1 MEKLPDYIIENNI
14 IPFLNSEELFYKFRP
29 LGSYYYYCAR
39 VKILIKFPDE
49 IMKNLKKIIEYNARE
64 DPTKNF
70 QELIQRSMAEKR
82 LVLILVIQAN
92 PSLQIHSILSNIRD
106 DRALRL
112 IAFFYVLIKDET
124 RQSLIRQ
131 EKYDEIQQIS
141 NTENIIN
148 EINDKIK
155 EGLSDDDL
163 DFDINEFRLV
173 YSSLD
178 DEYLRNNEYTV
189 HLFNF
194 VTVYIQMLE
203 TKLRLNDVKN
213 KLSNF
218 LEQINETTEI
228 WPKKKVFYEK
238 TIELVADTQI
248 LATGAKNMLKLFKKY
263 DIETDL
269 DDFNYDKEI
278 INENEIKGG
287 DAVYSKIKNNR
298 KKLNATVLRIH
309 QMFAFFLKSINYD
322 KINKKDDYIDIFSI
336 KSFKVSGL
344 IFPIDEFLYILSMIK
359 KKFCINDTTFLL
371 TRNYLYH
378 NIYHVHYKIN
388 PAVSVKEY
396 NKIDEKENDEDE
408 IDNNKDINGTKY
420 ISLLNH
426 NIGDGINNFE
436 SILESTEIAGKEI
449 NESFA
454 QLTKNL
460 ENYSHRLHE
469 ANNNNDN

>member
-29 LGSYYYYCAR
+29 LGSYYYHCAR

-336 KSFKVSGL
+336 KSFIVSGL

-408 IDNNKDINGTKY
+408 IDYNKDINGTKY

>member
-29 LGSYYYYCAR
+29 LGSYYYHCAR

-269 DDFNYDKEI
+269 DDFNYDK
-278 INENEIKGG
+278 
-287 DAVYSKIKNNR
+287 
-298 KKLNATVLRIH
+298 
-309 QMFAFFLKSINYD
+309 
-322 KINKKDDYIDIFSI
+322 INKKDDYIDIFSI
-336 KSFKVSGL
+336 KSFIVSGL

>member
-29 LGSYYYYCAR
+29 LGSYYYHCAR

-336 KSFKVSGL
+336 KSFIVSGL

-388 PAVSVKEY
+388 PAVSIKEY
-396 NKIDEKENDEDE
+396 NKINEKENDEDE